1 MTRQPLRRFGALLAA
16 VALVIG
22 AVAVPAT
29 LGRTVAPGPKA
40 APQPAALAAGQLQ
53 LKFITSGLSQ
63 PLGVVNAGDGSNRL
77 FIVQRRGV
85 VRVVNNGTS
94 LQGTSFMNISSKVSQ
109 TGNERGL
116 LGLAFDPDFETNRRL
131 FVYYTMASG
140 GDIIISRFLADPGLA
155 TVNEASEVLLLR
167 IEHSQFNNHNGGQL
181 AFGPDGYLYAA
192 IGDGGS
198 SGDPYNSGQRK
209 DTLLGK
215 ILRINPDGSG
225 AGPYDNYSIPGD
237 NPFVGEAGFDE
248 IWDYGLRNPW
258 RFSFDRQTHNLWIA
272 DVGQDNW
279 EEINRESASSPGGV
293 NYGWDDMEGKHCYE
307 SGCSSSGKTL
317 PIAEY
322 SHNLG
327 CSVTGGYVYRG
338 TTQLDLVGNYVLA
351 DYCTG
356 RVWTIPATGTALTQ
370 RLDTSLLI
378 SSFGESES
386 GELYAVDLGG
396 GRLYRVVAPEFS
408 DILASSFIDD
418 IHWLLYEGITFGC
431 DGTKFCPKEPVTRG
445 EMASFLSRVL
455 NLPTSPTDYFTD
467 DESSVHEAAIN
478 EIAHA
483 GITGGCAAGKY
494 CPERNVTRGEM
505 ATFLVRALDLPP
517 SSTDYFTDD
526 ESSTH
531 EANIN
536 AFRAAGLTTGCTA
549 TKYCPN
555 SNVTREQ
562 MAAFL
567 HRAFD

>member
-1 MTRQPLRRFGALLAA
+1 MTRRVARRLGLLVAV
-16 VALVIG
+16 VALASGTI
-22 AVAVPAT
+22 AAPASLART
-29 LGRTVAPGPKA
+29 LDASPPA

-63 PLGVVNAGDGSNRL
+63 PIGIVNAGDGSNRL

-85 VRVVNNGTS
+85 VRVVNGTS
-94 LQGTSFMNISSKVSQ
+94 LQGAAFMNISSRVSQ
-109 TGNERGL
+109 SGSERGL

-131 FVYYTMASG
+131 FVYYTQPD
-140 GDIIISRFLADPGLA
+140 GDIVIARYLADPGLA
-155 TVNEASEVLLLR
+155 TVNESSEVILLQ
-167 IEHSQFNNHNGGQL
+167 IEHSTYSNHNGGQL

-192 IGDGGS
+192 TGDGGG
-198 SGDPYNSGQRK
+198 SGDPLNNGQ
-209 DTLLGK
+209 DITDELLGK
-215 ILRINPDGSG
+215 ILRLNVDGSSYTN
-225 AGPYDNYSIPGD
+225 PPD
-237 NPFVGEAGFDE
+237 NPFVGQTGDDE

-258 RFSFDRQTHNLWIA
+258 RFSFDRATNNLWIA
-272 DVGQDNW
+272 DVGQNNW
-279 EEINRESASSPGGV
+279 EEINREPASSPGGV
-293 NYGWDDMEGKHCYE
+293 NYGWDDMEGKHCHE
-307 SGCSSSGKTL
+307 SGCSFAGKTL

-322 SHNLG
+322 SHSLG

-351 DYCTG
+351 DYCSG
-356 RVWTIPATGTALTQ
+356 RLWTIPATGTALTQ
-370 RLDTSLLI
+370 RLDTSLSI
-378 SSFGESES
+378 TSFGEGES

-431 DGTKFCPKEPVTRG
+431 DGTRFCPTEPVTRG

-467 DESSVHEAAIN
+467 DEGSVHEGAIN

-483 GITGGCAAGKY
+483 GITGGCAAGQY

-517 SSTDYFTDD
+517 SATDYFTDD

-549 TKYCPN
+549 TTYCPN